1 MGFPLVHG
9 SGSYQGRYL
18 ATMVNRWKAGNEIE
32 LLEQRMAGKEIIGK
46 DYLGWARIL
55 HLRTPL
61 LLTSDLATEQ
71 FAHFG
76 FG

>member
-1 MGFPLVHG
+1 
-9 SGSYQGRYL
+9 
-18 ATMVNRWKAGNEIE
+18 MVKPWKAENGIE
-32 LLEQRMAGKEIIGK
+32 RLEKRMAGKEIIGK